1 MFEDDSLHSRS
12 CGSKSYPCLIDLNQ
26 TSAQSQRK
34 PALSR
39 TPDTN
44 PVTEPARQKRSFSLV
59 IRPLEVCHIL
69 LCGKG
74 PERAHTRS
82 FEFVRTMLASL
93 YE

>member
-26 TSAQSQRK
+26 TSAQPQRK

-44 PVTEPARQKRSFSLV
+44 PVTEPARQKRWILSAYLTPVRMSGFA
-59 IRPLEVCHIL
+59 RLEPS
-69 LCGKG
+69 GKG
-74 PERAHTRS
+74 GTVLDG
-82 FEFVRTMLASL
+82 F
-93 YE
+93 